1 MKNVG
6 QSLTVESLQ
15 EIITERRS
23 QNFYKPT
30 DVNSVTNAIN
40 EVEVS
45 MIFLLVTS
53 SCGWLVNKLKGR
65 ELFPD
70 RMNRDHLDLIF
81 SQCDRSCGTIENVKY
96 LIC

>member
-15 EIITERRS
+15 EITTERRS
-23 QNFYKPT
+23 QNFYKSI
-30 DVNSVTNAIN
+30 DVNSVTNAIDDI
-40 EVEVS
+40 EVS

-53 SCGWLVNKLKGR
+53 SSGWLENKLKGR
-65 ELFPD
+65 EIFPD

-81 SQCDRSCGTIENVKY
+81 SQCDSSCCTIENVKY